1 MKLNPKLKSLIIF
14 CLKLVVTLVPA
25 YFVYR
30 NIVSDPEWSVND
42 LSNLFKNNSAFPLV
56 LALLCLAVSN
66 FTACYQWKLLLE
78 KQGVHLKYG
87 KLLKLYHVGL
97 FFNNFMPGNVGGD
110 AKKVY
115 DIRVQGGQDTVGA
128 GFTATVFDR
137 LFGLFFITLF
147 ALAVGVLFF
156 VHDPEQRAFM
166 WPSVWIFMGFCVMFA
181 GLLSR
186 RIGRFFC
193 RMAGTVLPEK
203 IETRLLRMFERF
215 QKFRSKKLW
224 MNIICLSTVT
234 QALRI
239 FVHFFCGIA
248 VGVNLSMSWYFYYI
262 PLVAIVSA
270 LPISIGGFGPREF
283 LAQSLFARAGVPGL
297 ESVVIQ
303 LLAYF
308 VSLILSLFGAVV
320 FLMGQKPVS
329 AEPTNGHPGARS

>member
-30 NIVSDPEWSVND
+30 NIVSDPEWSASD
-42 LSNLFKNNSAFPLV
+42 LSNLFKNNSVFPLV

-78 KQGVHLKYG
+78 KQGVHMKYG

-166 WPSVWIFMGFCVMFA
+166 WLLQHLYMGGEA
-181 GLLSR
+181 QPLLHQD
-186 RIGRFFC
+186 FLK
-193 RMAGTVLPEK
+193 AL
-203 IETRLLRMFERF
+203 
-215 QKFRSKKLW
+215 
-224 MNIICLSTVT
+224 
-234 QALRI
+234 QALLCCLRTP
-239 FVHFFCGIA
+239 GDRTRT
-248 VGVNLSMSWYFYYI
+248 
-262 PLVAIVSA
+262 
-270 LPISIGGFGPREF
+270 PR
-283 LAQSLFARAGVPGL
+283 
-297 ESVVIQ
+297 
-303 LLAYF
+303 Y
-308 VSLILSLFGAVV
+308 
-320 FLMGQKPVS
+320 
-329 AEPTNGHPGARS
+329 

>member
-1 MKLNPKLKSLIIF
+1 MKLNPKIKSVLIF

-25 YFVYR
+25 YFVYQ

-42 LSNLFKNNSAFPLV
+42 LYKLFENNSVLPLV

-78 KQGVHLKYG
+78 KQGVHMTYG
-87 KLLKLYHVGL
+87 KLLKLYHV
-97 FFNNFMPGNVGGD
+97 
-110 AKKVY
+110 
-115 DIRVQGGQDTVGA
+115 
-128 GFTATVFDR
+128 
-137 LFGLFFITLF
+137 GLFFITLF

-193 RMAGTVLPEK
+193 RMAGKVLPEK

-224 MNIICLSTVT
+224 VNIICLSTVT
-234 QALRI
+234 QSLRI

-248 VGVNLSMSWYFYYI
+248 VGVTLSMSWYFYYI

-320 FLMGQKPVS
+320 FLMGQKPVTS
-329 AEPTNGHPGARS
+329 TPEQTNGHPGARP

>member
-1 MKLNPKLKSLIIF
+1 MKLNPKLKSLLIF
-14 CLKLVVTLVPA
+14 CLKLVVTIVPA
-25 YFVYR
+25 YFVYC
-30 NIVSDPEWSVND
+30 NIVNDPEWDVSD
-42 LSNLFKNNSAFPLV
+42 LYRLFKSDSVVPLF

-78 KQGVHLKYG
+78 KQGVCMSYG

-110 AKKVY
+110 VKKVY
-115 DIRVQGGQDTVGA
+115 DIRMQGGQDTVGA

-147 ALAVGVLFF
+147 ALAVGALFF
-156 VHDPEQRAFM
+156 VHDAEQRAFI
-166 WPSVWIFMGFCVMFA
+166 WPSVWIFMGFCVLFA
-181 GLLSR
+181 ALLSR
-186 RIGRFFC
+186 RIGKFFC
-193 RMAGTVLPEK
+193 NLAAKILPEK

-329 AEPTNGHPGARS
+329 AEPAKNAQ